1 MTDLIKHEPM
11 NVTSQ
16 RVEKSM
22 SILGWDMAR
31 THLNTA
37 IASGADRV
45 GIQVAAINVGWVPE
59 YKPPL
64 SIKPAELVEEPVLT
78 DSESRVLE
86 VQKALALA
94 EQSLIANV
102 SNVSKFGMVGGLV
115 YPMDQLIQL
124 NLTPQQIIDDD
135 AALHLII
142 YFVNESA
149 GSFKR
154 VPDEVFRSRGINKQN
169 VIDDYQDNY
178 KKLSGT
184 WKMPSRGAVGDF
196 ASRINHSKK

>member
-1 MTDLIKHEPM
+1 MDNLIKLEQTDLVIQKN
-11 NVTSQ
+11 NVP
-16 RVEKSM
+16 
-22 SILGWDMAR
+22 SILGWNMGR
-31 THLNTA
+31 TRLNTA
-37 IASGADRV
+37 IASGASKVD
-45 GIQVAAINVGWVPE
+45 ILVAATNVGWTSE
-59 YKPPL
+59 YTPPQAT
-64 SIKPAELVEEPVLT
+64 KPAELVEKPVLA
-78 DSESRVLE
+78 DNESRVVE

-102 SNVSKFGMVGGLV
+102 SNVPKFGMVGGIV

-135 AALHLII
+135 VALHLLIC
-142 YFVNESA
+142 FVNESA
-149 GSFKR
+149 GSFKH
-154 VPDEVFRSRGINKQN
+154 VPDEVFRSKGINKQN

-196 ASRINHSKK
+196 ACRITHSKK